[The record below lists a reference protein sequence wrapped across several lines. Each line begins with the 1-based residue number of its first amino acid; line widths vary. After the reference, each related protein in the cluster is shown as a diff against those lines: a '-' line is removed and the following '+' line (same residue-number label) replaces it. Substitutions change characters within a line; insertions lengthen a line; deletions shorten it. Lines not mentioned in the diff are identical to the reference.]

1 MTQMVLGFFF
11 GGGFFGKTE
20 KSRLYLS
27 FHIHLI
33 MLVQGFLTAIQRLK
47 INETF

>member
-1 MTQMVLGFFF
+1 MTQMILGFFW
-11 GGGFFGKTE
+11 GVLLEKQK